1 VRKTIKDRAKL
12 EQMLATAEE
21 NMQVLAEAFETG
33 DMNDEQFKW
42 ACDLATKCAIAK
54 AAITSLEAMR

>member
-1 VRKTIKDRAKL
+1 MRKTIKDRAKL

-21 NMQVLAEAFETG
+21 NMRTLTEVLEAGEMT
-33 DMNDEQFKW
+33 EVEFKR

>member
-1 VRKTIKDRAKL
+1 MRQTIKDKAKL
-12 EQMLATAEE
+12 LAMLATAEE
-21 NMQVLAEAFETG
+21 NMRTLTEVLEAG
-33 DMNDEQFKW
+33 DMTEVEFKR